1 MPCYATG
8 SREGDAELSA
18 REAQQEA
25 LEATRAACEM
35 MAKLKENDLLS
46 ELSKQTRAWIKKHV
60 EIDRKRMKEKDDA
73 AREKDAA
80 ARGLRKLTKQERKA
94 LGL

>member
-35 MAKLKENDLLS
+35 MAKLKENDLS
-46 ELSKQTRAWIKKHV
+46 GLSKQTRAWIKKHV

-73 AREKDAA
+73 VKQSLAA
-80 ARGLRKLTKQERKA
+80 ARGLAKLTKQERKA